1 MFKVGLTGGI
11 ASGKSTVC
19 QLFSEYKV
27 DIIDADIISKELVQ
41 PGQQCLSE
49 IEDSFGSDFLTEKG
63 ELDRRRLRTFIF
75 NDPTAKKRLE
85 QIMHPRI
92 RQRIAYLSE
101 QTQSSYVILSIPLL
115 IESNMQNL
123 VDRILVVDISRKK
136 QLERLCRRDDIDQ
149 QLAEQMINSQV
160 SRAHRLSYA
169 DDVIDNNGQ
178 QTALALN
185 VKLLHNQYL
194 NQAISPK

>member
-75 NDPTAKKRLE
+75 NDPTAKKTFRTNYA
-85 QIMHPRI
+85 P
-92 RQRIAYLSE
+92 AYSPTHSVFE
-101 QTQSSYVILSIPLL
+101 RTNTVILCDFINTAVNRVEYAKFSG
-115 IESNMQNL
+115 SN
-123 VDRILVVDISRKK
+123 IG
-136 QLERLCRRDDIDQ
+136 CRYFK
-149 QLAEQMINSQV
+149 EK
-160 SRAHRLSYA
+160 
-169 DDVIDNNGQ
+169 
-178 QTALALN
+178 TT
-185 VKLLHNQYL
+185 
-194 NQAISPK
+194 